1 MSLRHPA
8 AVPLLLAAALSVF
21 GGGGCAGK
29 RLPNISEAPAS
40 SLATPTPEHFVLGP
54 GDRIS
59 IKVWRHDDL
68 DMDVTIAPDGSITY
82 PLVGRVPAAGMTYP
96 ELVDTLS
103 ASIADYYRDPQVSV
117 NIIELKNQKVL
128 VLGEVTNPSVLQ
140 LDSEMSILEALT
152 MTGGINATSRT
163 DNVLLIRGGLDKP
176 ELYTVDVRSIFVE
189 GRTDQAIFLQRGDIV
204 VVPTRTITN
213 VGRYFKDIQ
222 TVLAP
227 FVAGSAIYR
236 NAISSGAQGTS
247 SVLE

>member
-140 LDSEMSILEALT
+140 LDSEMSILE
-152 MTGGINATSRT
+152 
-163 DNVLLIRGGLDKP
+163 DKP